1 MPAYLHIRRA
11 IRAAH
16 RPSLVAMTEARRRIG
31 RAAEQIVAARLIA
44 AGWELVGR
52 NARTR
57 YGELDI
63 IALDGVDLVFVEV
76 KAGREGTSFGPER
89 PVHAVGPRKQRQ
101 VRRLA
106 TAWLAERRGRCPRYA
121 EIRFD
126 AVGVSFDRQG
136 RVADVEHI
144 EGAF

>member
-1 MPAYLHIRRA
+1 
-11 IRAAH
+11 
-16 RPSLVAMTEARRRIG
+16 MTVARRRTGQI
-31 RAAEQIVAARLIA
+31 AEDFVAARLA
-44 AGWELVGR
+44 AKGWEIVER

-63 IALDGVDLVFVEV
+63 VARDRRTLVFVEV
-76 KAGREGTSFGPER
+76 KAARAGTSFGPER
-89 PVHAVGPRKQRQ
+89 PILSIDFRKQRR

-106 TAWLAERRGRCPRYA
+106 TAWMAERRGAVSYE

-126 AVGVSFDRQG
+126 AVGVTLDRGG
-136 RVADVEHI
+136 RAIEVDYV